1 MHNLNLPACLPACL
15 PFLAALERAHT
26 AQATAMLSCLEES
39 ERVRLQQLSV
49 ACDSPMGPLAGA
61 RGHRSEFT
69 DDSSAGGGAAFED
82 ALEFSESGSFASC
95 PTPHGSSTSGGGGG
109 GFSGGDGA
117 ASVFHSVE
125 NSPEKQQLGSG
136 ASSGSSSRQRQQQHS
151 PAGGSGG
158 GSGGGGKP
166 KHTPPRK
173 PASRS

>member
-1 MHNLNLPACLPACL
+1 
-15 PFLAALERAHT
+15 
-26 AQATAMLSCLEES
+26 MLSCLEES

-49 ACDSPMGPLAGA
+49 ACESPMGPLAGA
-61 RGHRSEFT
+61 RGHLSEFT
-69 DDSSAGGGAAFED
+69 DDSSGGGGGAFED

-95 PTPHGSSTSGGGGG
+95 LTPHGSGGG
-109 GFSGGDGA
+109 

-136 ASSGSSSRQRQQQHS
+136 ASTGSSSRQRQQQQS
-151 PAGGSGG
+151 PAGGRGE

-166 KHTPPRK
+166 KYTPPRK

>member
-1 MHNLNLPACLPACL
+1 MHNLNLPACLPV
-15 PFLAALERAHT
+15 LAALERAHT

-109 GFSGGDGA
+109 GGFSGGDGA